1 MNQYL
6 VFGIYALIFGV
17 IMQRL
22 FIQGN
27 PYNLTLRGKRVQFIL
42 LIAYGYLFI
51 HLLDRALR

>member
-17 IMQRL
+17 ITQRL

-51 HLLDRALR
+51 HLLDRALG